1 MFDET
6 EKYPNQGHF
15 FFKKGNNSLKDVSKD
30 VPNLPGVYYIVRLAR
45 GRVDLVYIGQSGT
58 INQKGVFKKPFLKDG
73 INIQQDGS
81 PRQAFFDNKMT
92 TENIDGLDIYWF
104 VTVDEHNNDLPSYV
118 EALLMQRYY
127 EVNGD
132 LPIWNVEF

>member
-15 FFKKGNNSLKDVSKD
+15 FFKKGNSLKDVSKD

-58 INQKGVFKKPFLKDG
+58 INQKGVFKKPLLKDG
-73 INIQQDGS
+73 INIQQDGT
-81 PRQAFFDNKMT
+81 PRQAFFDNKMI

-127 EVNGD
+127 EVNGN
-132 LPIWNVEF
+132 LPIWNVGF

>member
-6 EKYPNQGHF
+6 EKYLNQGHF
-15 FFKKGNNSLKDVSKD
+15 FFKKGNSLEDVSKD
-30 VPNLPGVYYIVRLAR
+30 VPNLPGVYYIIRLAR

-58 INQKGVFKKPFLKDG
+58 INQKGVFKKPLLKDV
-73 INIQQDGS
+73 INIQQDGT
-81 PRQAFFDNKMT
+81 PRQIFFDNKMV

-132 LPIWNVEF
+132 LPIWNVGF

>member
-15 FFKKGNNSLKDVSKD
+15 FFKKGNSLKDVSKD

-58 INQKGVFKKPFLKDG
+58 INQKGVFKKPLLKDG
-73 INIQQDGS
+73 INIQQDGT
-81 PRQAFFDNKMT
+81 PRQTFFDNKMV

-132 LPIWNVEF
+132 LPIWNVGF

>member
-6 EKYPNQGHF
+6 EKYLNQGHF
-15 FFKKGNNSLKDVSKD
+15 FFKKGNSLEDVSKD
-30 VPNLPGVYYIVRLAR
+30 VPNLPGVYYIIRLAR

-58 INQKGVFKKPFLKDG
+58 INQKGVFKKPLLKDG
-73 INIQQDGS
+73 INIQQDGT
-81 PRQAFFDNKMT
+81 PRQAFFDNKMI

-132 LPIWNVEF
+132 LPIWNVGF

>member
-6 EKYPNQGHF
+6 EKYLNQGHF
-15 FFKKGNNSLKDVSKD
+15 FFKKGNSLKDVSKD
-30 VPNLPGVYYIVRLAR
+30 VPNLPGVYYIIRLAR

-58 INQKGVFKKPFLKDG
+58 INQKGVFKKPLLKDG
-73 INIQQDGS
+73 INIQQDGT
-81 PRQAFFDNKMT
+81 PRQAFFDNKMI

-132 LPIWNVEF
+132 LPIWNVGF